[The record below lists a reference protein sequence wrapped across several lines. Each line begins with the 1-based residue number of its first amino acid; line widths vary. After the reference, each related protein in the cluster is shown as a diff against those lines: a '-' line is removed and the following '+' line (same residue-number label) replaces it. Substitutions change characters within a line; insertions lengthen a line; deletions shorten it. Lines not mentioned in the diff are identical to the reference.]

1 MKRARQKRNV
11 RTCKIIPFPSVI
23 FTIEMVQVVQEALAL
38 VSAGLAGLSPSSP
51 NRQFGLET
59 MVTLQEKFHS
69 MLLQERLGYPMP
81 LDQNEIILLHTAML
95 IFSHHLQHIPSI
107 DRRNAFHLCQKIREL
122 LPPLPF
128 SLPVMQYNYAL

>member
-1 MKRARQKRNV
+1 MKRARQKRKV
-11 RTCKIIPFPSVI
+11 HTCKIIPFPAVI
-23 FTIEMVQVVQEALAL
+23 FTIEMVQVAQEALAL
-38 VSAGLAGLSPSSP
+38 VNAGLAGLSPSSP

-95 IFSHHLQHIPSI
+95 VFSHSLQHIPSI
-107 DRRNAFHLCQKIREL
+107 DRRNAFHICQQVRGQ
-122 LPPLPF
+122 LPPLSF
-128 SLPVMQYNYAL
+128 LLPVMQYNG